1 MILDGFG
8 IAKTEGNAIAAAKR
22 PNLDKLFSENPI
34 TKIGASGM
42 DVGLPDGQMG
52 NSEVGHTNIGA
63 GRIVYQE
70 LTRITKAVQDGSFFE
85 NEALVHA
92 MNNAKENGTA
102 LHLIGLLSNGGVH
115 SHNQHLYGLLEMAK
129 KMGVENVYVHALLD
143 GRDVPPS
150 SGKDFVKELME
161 KMKEIGVGKVATVM
175 GRYYAMDRDNRWER
189 VEKAYNAMVCREGEE
204 FACPVCAVSKSYE
217 NEVTDEFVVPCVI
230 KGGAPVAS
238 GDSVVFFNFRP
249 DRAREITRTFV
260 DPDFTGF
267 TRKNGFFPL
276 TYVCMTQYDAT
287 MPNVEIAF
295 KPQSLKNTLGEYVSD
310 KGLKQLRIAETE
322 KYAHV
327 TFFFNG
333 GVEQVFP
340 GEDRVL
346 IPSPK
351 VATYD
356 LQPEM
361 SAYAVTEEAVRR
373 IAGRIGAA
381 IELDQPAA
389 DDVPVQWH
397 PGRAARVMV
406 GDVFTGWVGELH
418 PRVNEALG
426 FPAHSAAFELNLTAL
441 FATLT
446 GKPVQAKPISTFP
459 PVKQDLAFTVDE
471 TVTAGQLENVI
482 RKAAGANL
490 ESIELFD
497 VFTGEQVGEGKK
509 SLAYAVVFR
518 SPSKTLSAED
528 SDAIRKAIVAE
539 AAEIGAQLRA

>member
-1 MILDGFG
+1 MKRPVVLMILDGFG

-260 DPDFTGF
+260 DPDFSGF

-333 GVEQVFP
+333 GVEAP
-340 GEDRVL
+340 YEGEDRCV

-356 LQPEM
+356 LKPEM
-361 SAYAVTEEAVRR
+361 SAPEVAAECVKRIESGKYDVVILNFANCDMVGHTGVFDAAVKAVEAVDTAVDQVVTAVLN
-373 IAGRIGAA
+373 AGGCAFIT
-381 IELDQPAA
+381 A
-389 DDVPVQWH
+389 DHGNAEKMMNPDGTPFTAHTTNVVPFVAV
-397 PGRAARVMV
+397 GC
-406 GDVFTGWVGELH
+406 GDVKLREGGCLADIAPTMLPYIGLPV
-418 PRVNEALG
+418 
-426 FPAHSAAFELNLTAL
+426 PAEM
-441 FATLT
+441 T
-446 GKPVQAKPISTFP
+446 GK
-459 PVKQDLAFTVDE
+459 
-471 TVTAGQLENVI
+471 
-482 RKAAGANL
+482 
-490 ESIELFD
+490 SI
-497 VFTGEQVGEGKK
+497 
-509 SLAYAVVFR
+509 
-518 SPSKTLSAED
+518 
-528 SDAIRKAIVAE
+528 IVE
-539 AAEIGAQLRA
+539 